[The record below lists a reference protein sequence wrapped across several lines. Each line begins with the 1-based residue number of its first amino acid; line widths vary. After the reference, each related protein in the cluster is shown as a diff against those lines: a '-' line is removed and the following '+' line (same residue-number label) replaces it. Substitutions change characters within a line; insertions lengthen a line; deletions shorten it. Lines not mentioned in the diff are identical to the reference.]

1 MSCFA
6 SSSSTVASDLVYDV
20 FLTVSDPDH
29 PAKAELRNYF
39 RDLQIKTLIDDQKG
53 VFSIT
58 EIARFRM
65 VVVVFTPG
73 FVESDVF
80 LKGLMNIRRSQKIM
94 NTKVLPVFCGVSEEQ
109 VREQLEG
116 MDLRRSESWHLDFD
130 LESRKANTEAA
141 LLLDSRKAIVEAA
154 SSHGYTLSSDFGD
167 KISNGI
173 ADQSCLHMFHN
184 VMFEDRP
191 YHQVGLSLRM
201 RKLLDFLGWQYI
213 MMKDLF
219 MVEIWGPAGIGKT
232 TIAKE
237 FYDRVGGNFE
247 GKIFLQNQTDKHQF
261 IKDVRQQL
269 CSDTSGV
276 EIEANDVLLTCM
288 SPRKR
293 VLIIFDDVDDTDVD
307 DYICHV
313 LRKSRKLFG
322 KGSLIFLIARQMS
335 PSIGFVDSSYEMKVL
350 DSHESLKLF
359 SLYAF
364 KKFPPAKGF
373 ENLSKKVVS
382 KCFGLPLVLEI
393 IGSLLH
399 KRTIPEWKIVLNK
412 LLDSATSYPG
422 LITTMCRLTYDFLTD
437 PEKDLF
443 YNIAYIYEDQSK
455 HDVTQL
461 LKGSR
466 FPLEI
471 GMNVLIERNLVKVVN
486 DKFYVHDLLREEWG
500 AYSYGKRQKLKYSY
514 DVFLSFRGED
524 TRKSFTTHL
533 CTALKQA
540 GIEVYM
546 DEERIEGGDNIS
558 SSLLEAIES
567 SRISIIIFSKN
578 YAGSSWCL
586 QELQKIMECY
596 KTSYQEVLPIFY
608 DVRPFEVRKQ
618 QNAFGKTWEKL
629 VNRTSSS
636 KVNELTTKRALA
648 EAANFSG
655 WDMQTYRTETELI
668 DHVVETITMKLGD
681 SKCLFVA
688 HHPVGLKPRMH
699 DIIQL
704 LRSKSNEVVI
714 VGIWGM
720 GGIGKTTIAKAIYNE
735 VGQRFEGKC
744 FLANVRELWKQDN
757 GQAYLQEQ
765 LLSSIL
771 KARRKTLP
779 NIEMGKTLLKEML
792 CKKRAFVVLDDVN
805 NEDQL
810 KALCGSREWFGQEIG
825 ITRLIELSLV
835 KVGNKNKLDM
845 HDLLRDMGREIIRV
859 QSPEDPEKRTRL
871 WFYDDVVDVL
881 RNNNGTMAIKGLAL
895 NMSRNNSLSFSTK
908 AFKKMKR
915 LRLLQ
920 LDHVQLAGDY
930 GYLSTELRWL
940 RWHGLPLKNLPM
952 DLCLEKTVVI
962 DLKWSNLTEVW
973 EKSQL
978 LEWLKILNLSH
989 SYYLK
994 ETPNFSKL
1002 PYLEELILKDC
1013 PRLSAVHHSIGDL
1026 KYIILLNLKD
1036 CKSINHLPVGTYSLK
1051 SLKTL
1056 NLSGCSKIEKLEEDM
1071 EQMESLTTLVANRT
1085 AIARV
1090 PFSLVK
1096 LKSIKYVSLCG
1107 YEGLSRDVFPSLV
1120 LSWMSPTCYSKS
1132 LFRASQIMPSLIRCL
1147 SHPLFTKSIEKLGA
1161 RQSTSGA
1168 YCQKTPKLVEFPE
1181 QVHTDRSTACMSSLT
1196 MHVGGSNKVVDTL
1209 LKSISK
1215 GWSDGGLEYSLP
1227 RDNYPNWLVLEND
1240 GFSVSFKAPQV
1251 AGHFLKGMVLYITY
1265 SCLQDSIGSVY
1276 PIGVVL
1282 KNFTKATLN
1291 FYKRDA
1297 TSFST
1302 DEEWQNIISNLEPGN
1317 EVEVEVKFANKYV
1330 VKKTA
1335 IYLVYDG
1342 EVNKLSI
1349 TE

>member
-810 KALCGSREWFGQEIG
+810 KALCGSREWFGQGSRIIITTRDEHLLKILKVIHVYNVKEMDDNESLELFSWHAFKQEIPEKDFATLSRSIVSYSGGLPLALEILGSYLFDREAFIWKSVLEKLQKIPNDQIHEKLKISYDGLSDNMEKDIFLDISCFFVGMDKSYATQILNGCGLHAEIG

-1196 MHVGGSNKVVDTL
+1196 MHVGM
-1209 LKSISK
+1209 
-1215 GWSDGGLEYSLP
+1215 E
-1227 RDNYPNWLVLEND
+1227 
-1240 GFSVSFKAPQV
+1240 
-1251 AGHFLKGMVLYITY
+1251 
-1265 SCLQDSIGSVY
+1265 
-1276 PIGVVL
+1276 
-1282 KNFTKATLN
+1282 
-1291 FYKRDA
+1291 
-1297 TSFST
+1297 
-1302 DEEWQNIISNLEPGN
+1302 
-1317 EVEVEVKFANKYV
+1317 
-1330 VKKTA
+1330 
-1335 IYLVYDG
+1335 
-1342 EVNKLSI
+1342 
-1349 TE
+1349 